1 MSDATQT
8 TAADAGSSPIATADA
23 GARARAALDAIDE
36 PYEVIEV
43 DPDLADTAAFSEH
56 YGYPLEVSGNTI
68 VVVTKRG
75 ERRFC
80 ACVVLANTRLDV
92 NHAVRPL
99 LETRKASFASAE
111 ETAELTGMLIGGVTP
126 FGLPEGLPIY
136 IDARVMEL
144 DSVIVGGGDRS
155 TKLQVSPQAL
165 ARLPDAEVITD
176 LAQSVD

>member
-1 MSDATQT
+1 MTDA
-8 TAADAGSSPIATADA
+8 ATATDA
-23 GARARAALDAIDE
+23 DPGARARAALDAAGE

-56 YGYPLEVSGNTI
+56 YGYPLGVSGNTI

-80 ACVVLANTRLDV
+80 ACVVLATTRLDV

-126 FGLPEGLPIY
+126 FGLPDDLPIY
-136 IDARVMEL
+136 IDERVMEL
-144 DSVIVGGGDRS
+144 DAVIVGGGDRS
-155 TKLQVSPQAL
+155 TKLRVSPQAL
-165 ARLPDAEVITD
+165 ARLPAARVVAG
-176 LAQSVD
+176 LALPVG

>member
-1 MSDATQT
+1 MTDAAPATS
-8 TAADAGSSPIATADA
+8 ADP
-23 GARARAALDAIDE
+23 GARARATLDAAGE
-36 PYEVIEV
+36 AYEVIEV

-126 FGLPEGLPIY
+126 FGLPDDLPIY
-136 IDARVMEL
+136 IDTRVLEL

-155 TKLQVSPQAL
+155 TKLQVSPEAL
-165 ARLPDAEVITD
+165 TRLPNAEVITD
-176 LAQSVD
+176 LALPIG

>member
-1 MSDATQT
+1 MSDAAPT
-8 TAADAGSSPIATADA
+8 TSADP
-23 GARARAALDAIDE
+23 GARARAALDASGE
-36 PYEVIEV
+36 LYEVIEV

-126 FGLPEGLPIY
+126 FGLPDGLPIY
-136 IDARVMEL
+136 IDSRVMEI

-165 ARLPDAEVITD
+165 ARLPNAEVVAD
-176 LAQSVD
+176 LANPIR

>member
-1 MSDATQT
+1 MTDAAPATS
-8 TAADAGSSPIATADA
+8 ADP
-23 GARARAALDAIDE
+23 GARARAALDAAGE
-36 PYEVIEV
+36 AYEVIEV

-92 NHAVRPL
+92 NHTVRPL

-126 FGLPEGLPIY
+126 FGLPDGLPIY
-136 IDARVMEL
+136 IDTRVMEL

-155 TKLQVSPQAL
+155 TKLQVSPEAL
-165 ARLPDAEVITD
+165 TRLPNAEVITG
-176 LAQSVD
+176 LALPVG

>member
-1 MSDATQT
+1 MSDAAPVTS
-8 TAADAGSSPIATADA
+8 ADP
-23 GARARAALDAIDE
+23 GARARAALDAAGE

-43 DPDLADTAAFSEH
+43 DPELADTAAFSEH

-68 VVVTKRG
+68 LVVTKRG

-126 FGLPEGLPIY
+126 FGLPDGLPIY
-136 IDARVMEL
+136 IDERVMEL

-155 TKLQVSPQAL
+155 TKLQVSPRAL
-165 ARLPDAEVITD
+165 ASLPNAEVITD
-176 LAQSVD
+176 LALPIGE

>member
-1 MSDATQT
+1 MSDAAPT
-8 TAADAGSSPIATADA
+8 TSADP
-23 GARARAALDAIDE
+23 GARARAVLDAARE

-43 DPDLADTAAFSEH
+43 DPDHADTAAFSEH

-136 IDARVMEL
+136 IDSRVMEL

-155 TKLQVSPQAL
+155 TKLQVSPLAL
-165 ARLPDAEVITD
+165 ARLPSAEVIAD
-176 LAQSVD
+176 LANPIG